1 MLILVK
7 DRKLSLDR
15 LAQAFVD
22 AEADSGAN
30 NEPVHSVFVV
40 LDDSADGASDVF
52 RQQGLAAATRGQL
65 TALLNAAQSAPD
77 PPFSLD
83 GLTERDRD
91 VMKLLVDG
99 LSNKEIGYQLA
110 IPEPTVKRSVQRIF
124 ARCGV
129 RTRAQVVRAVLENRF
144 RPEDL
149 QQSTATH
156 G

>member
-7 DRKLSLDR
+7 DGKLSLNR
-15 LAQAFVD
+15 LAKAFAD
-22 AEADSGAN
+22 AEAEPGAH
-30 NEPVHSVFVV
+30 NEPVRSVFVV
-40 LDDSADGASDVF
+40 LDDSADGAKEVF
-52 RQQGLAAATRGQL
+52 RQQGLAAATRDQL
-65 TALLNAAQSAPD
+65 TALLNAAQTAPD
-77 PPFSLD
+77 GAVLPD
-83 GLTERDRD
+83 GLTDRDRE

-99 LSNKEIGYQLA
+99 MSNKEIGYQLH

-144 RPEDL
+144 RPEEL
-149 QQSTATH
+149 PQHTATH